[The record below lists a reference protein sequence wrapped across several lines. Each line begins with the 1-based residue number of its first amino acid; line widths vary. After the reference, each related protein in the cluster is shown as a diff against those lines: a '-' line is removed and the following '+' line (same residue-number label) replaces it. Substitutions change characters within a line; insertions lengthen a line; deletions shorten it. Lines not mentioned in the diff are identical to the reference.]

1 VSPTSEPAHD
11 AKRIRRETA
20 REARRQELR
29 RVERRRRTRN
39 LAIVGGLAAGVLA
52 IVGWLVWPAFRSGPS
67 GTVPQGAQVAG
78 QGARAADLGER
89 IDDQGRDHIALGSA
103 HPAYNSNP
111 PTSGWHT
118 PQVANWGSFRTEL
131 PDELVLHNLEH
142 GGVWI
147 SYKDPGDGTLVEQLE
162 ALASRYRSKVI
173 VNFVIVFPDQ
183 DSWTCARMPPGP
195 SMKLKRTR
203 FDERDVRSKKFGMPV
218 IPSHAS
224 NPWTISFVAPD
235 RTSEGAFDT
244 ST

>member
-1 VSPTSEPAHD
+1 MSPTSEPAHD

-78 QGARAADLGER
+78 QGARAAYLGER
-89 IDDQGRDHIALGSA
+89 IDDQGRDHISRGQP

-118 PQVANWGSFRTEL
+118 PEVANWGSFRTEL

-147 SYKDPGDGTLVEQLE
+147 SYKDPGDGTLVEKLE
-162 ALASRYRSKVI
+162 GLVSRYRSKVI
-173 VNFVIVFPDQ
+173 VTPRAKNDRPIAVAA
-183 DSWTCARMPPGP
+183 WGRL
-195 SMKLKRTR
+195 MKLDAYDEKRIVAFIEAFR
-203 FDERDVRSKKFGMPV
+203 NKGPERV
-218 IPSHAS
+218 
-224 NPWTISFVAPD
+224 PD
-235 RTSEGAFDT
+235 
-244 ST
+244 